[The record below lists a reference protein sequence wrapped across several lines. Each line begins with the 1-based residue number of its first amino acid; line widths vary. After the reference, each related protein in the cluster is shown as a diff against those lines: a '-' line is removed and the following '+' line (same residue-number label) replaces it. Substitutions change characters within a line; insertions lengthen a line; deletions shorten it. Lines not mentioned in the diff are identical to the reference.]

1 MQIMP
6 KAPNNLGSNYLITK
20 PADQN
25 LSIISPAENLAF
37 LYYYLNHT
45 RNTKDMYSIASSL
58 DDSFKIKF
66 HFFISWHIKIFI
78 QMIEKLLFSMSKNL
92 QFDGYFCAVSSTSI
106 LNILLKMELN
116 NSFFK

>member
-1 MQIMP
+1 MQTMP

-66 HFFISWHIKIFI
+66 HFF
-78 QMIEKLLFSMSKNL
+78 KLAYQNIYSDDSKN
-92 QFDGYFCAVSSTSI
+92 FCLAWVKICSLTGI
-106 LNILLKMELN
+106 
-116 NSFFK
+116 FAQYPRHPF